1 MENVRQSLRAW
12 SARLV
17 TIAALASPSPALA
30 QGNEAVAEGLFRE
43 GRELMDKGDYAAA
56 CTKLAESHRLDP
68 SPGTLLN
75 LASCQEKQG
84 KTASAWATYLSA
96 ARLARTQN
104 RANIAEEAKQRA
116 SELEPKVSYL
126 KIVLAERVPGI
137 QVKIDDVKLESAA
150 LDSKI
155 PVDPGQRVVSIGAP
169 GYKAAEMKI
178 SIGADHDSQTLNVP
192 KLEKDESGAAVPGPK
207 QPDVKQPD
215 GQPTPGPKPDVAGGP
230 PVLAYVV
237 GGVGVVA
244 LGVGTAFA
252 FMAKSAYDDAK
263 GECPEKTGCSSDAM
277 ALRDKAETRA
287 NIANVGIGLGVVG
300 VGVGAVLLLTHAPPK
315 KEKPPAA
322 TGFRSIRVSPYASRS
337 GAGLSLSGVT
347 F

>member
-1 MENVRQSLRAW
+1 MENARHSVRAW
-12 SARLV
+12 SARFL
-17 TIAALASPSPALA
+17 TIAALASPSLALA

-150 LDSKI
+150 LDSNI

-169 GYKAAEMKI
+169 GHKATEMKI

-192 KLEKDESGAAVPGPK
+192 KLEKDESGTAPPPGPK
-207 QPDVKQPD
+207 QPDGKQPD
-215 GQPTPGPKPDVAGGP
+215 AQPASSPRAEGP

-237 GGVGVVA
+237 GGVGAVA

-263 GECPEKTGCSSDAM
+263 DKCPEKTGCSSDAI

-300 VGVGAVLLLTHAPPK
+300 VGVGAFLLLTHSPPK
-315 KEKPPAA
+315 HEKPPAA
-322 TGFRSIRVSPYASRS
+322 TGFRSLQVSPYASRS